1 LKNAKE
7 SAFSGDVFQSVCK
20 VIHAR
25 YYKVESTS

>member
-7 SAFSGDVFQSVCK
+7 SAFSGDVFQSVCN